1 MILVTG
7 ATGLAGQFVIEELL
21 RRGRQVRVVCRSDT
35 AAAGLD
41 ARVERAVADLADREG
56 LLRAMRGVAAIVH
69 AACTFTDT
77 AVDIAAMETLLAGWH
92 AGPFVFL
99 SSLDVYGGAGPEL
112 ITEDTPTTESYT
124 DYARGKVI
132 CERLLAQAARRA
144 GRVDHV
150 ALRAPYI
157 WGPHPTARKRLVPPR
172 MLEHAPV
179 VLPGVEPTEWMQ
191 YGDAWVDARDLATII
206 AESLARPAGGPLNVA
221 TGHFVWH
228 ELYAALIQLTGSRSV
243 IVHKSLDEIREDE
256 LPPRKQL
263 YAQRWRFSEERL
275 ERVLGTI
282 PRRTLDVTL
291 RETVLE
297 HGAGQRRDG
306 SRPGDELC
314 QQGSDARPARGREM

>member
-1 MILVTG
+1 MIEPNDDAVSGCSRCTVDRMILVTG
-7 ATGLAGQFVIEELL
+7 GTGVAGQFVIEELL
-21 RRGRQVRVVCRSDT
+21 RRGWQVQVLCRSET
-35 AAAGLD
+35 AGAGLD
-41 ARVERAVADLADREG
+41 PRVERAVADLADREG
-56 LLRAMRGVAAIVH
+56 LLRAVRGVAAIVH

-77 AVDIAAMETLLAGWH
+77 AVDIAAMETLLTGWDT
-92 AGPFVFL
+92 GPFVFI
-99 SSLDVYGGAGPEL
+99 SSLDVYGFAGPEL
-112 ITEDTPTTESYT
+112 ITEDTPMTESYT

-132 CERLLAQAARRA
+132 CERLLAEAARRA

-150 ALRAPYI
+150 ALRAPHI
-157 WGPHPTARKRLVPPR
+157 WGPHPTARKRLVPQC

-191 YGDAWVDARDLATII
+191 YRDAWVDARDLATII
-206 AESLARPAGGPLNVA
+206 AESLARPAGGPLNVL

-243 IVHKSLDEIREDE
+243 IGHKPLEEIRDDE
-256 LPPRKQL
+256 LPRKQL

-291 RETVLE
+291 REMVLRHSVE
-297 HGAGQRRDG
+297 PPTR
-306 SRPGDELC
+306 
-314 QQGSDARPARGREM
+314 